1 MGGWPW
7 DLWLPSTDSFG
18 PPEVRQD
25 HEDLKKDPCGLMR
38 RLSFRIDVR
47 STKHLEPL
55 RLDFD
60 LNENDG
66 SIWFYVNLRQYLDS
80 IIYTYI
86 ISYTYDLFCSFQQ
99 ALT

>member
-1 MGGWPW
+1 
-7 DLWLPSTDSFG
+7 
-18 PPEVRQD
+18 
-25 HEDLKKDPCGLMR
+25 MR

-47 STKHLEPL
+47 STRHLELL

-60 LNENDG
+60 LNEHDG

-86 ISYTYDLFCSFQQ
+86 VSYTYDLFCSFQQ